1 MLVVKVR
8 MDPGMLGM
16 GFFVTLEILYAKLL
30 PAFKEVMDTPNR
42 NKLDKPL
49 VFSQLNITPTIV
61 L

>member
-1 MLVVKVR
+1 
-8 MDPGMLGM
+8 MLGI

-30 PAFKEVMDTPNR
+30 SAFKEVMDTPNR

-61 L
+61 FVR